1 MEISKSVDLSVE
13 VSKAAD
19 LSTYVSGWS
28 QQGSITLRDTNA
40 ETGVRHELQVK
51 LPLTVLRE
59 LSTELASTLAE
70 YDAEQAEKEEKKAEE
85 SVE

>member
-28 QQGSITLRDTNA
+28 KQGSITLRDTNA
-40 ETGVRHELQVK
+40 ETGVRHALQV
-51 LPLTVLRE
+51 T
-59 LSTELASTLAE
+59 
-70 YDAEQAEKEEKKAEE
+70 
-85 SVE
+85 